1 MVKKVFGITVLAFMG
16 IAGLAGLNRAPIEAK
31 AEQINTVDV
40 FGTHNYFNGNAGDWG
55 GNLEKDKVEG
65 EITFNRLNNADG
77 HDNCWIGLE
86 KTLHAGSYIFTAKM
100 RVSDGFTNENIG
112 FGFWAGSFGR
122 IEEKV
127 LTSQLA
133 AGEWRTVET
142 RYEFDEAHAVE
153 IDSIHMW
160 CLLGGGYVDFYD
172 MEFRQLFVGNLGEN
186 LIKDVGFE
194 NVDLSGGDRNGWN
207 DKHSGVI
214 GCAASQVLWTKEGTG
229 DETNQFLRLQYTG
242 ADGEAQFADFCSFL
256 NDYNGGWPAGIPAGE
271 YFVEMDIRTNALF
284 DTDNV
289 GFALYSRNESRIERD
304 LTPQVTAATV
314 GEWTHVTYRYPAVGV
329 ELTQNYADGV
339 DTIQFWANTKKVV
352 GSQLDIDNV
361 SIRKVTLAVDER
373 PEFEGGVYSF
383 SWVEADNA
391 DVVINVS
398 NLHGYTDVVI
408 KNGEYTLEAGEE
420 YTFAAGV
427 LTIKKEF
434 LADFDDGVAEFKIIT
449 DGGERGFTIEITH
462 IQEDLPNVADYN
474 LEETVFGGDFM
485 DLEVGHTLSMDQTEY
500 AWGSVNLDDPGVVV
514 AEGEGHALSLKQVAG
529 SGHSF
534 SSAFVIFH
542 PEKIVEHTIVTF
554 SFDYKYNGAATDGG
568 VNVCFVGSSNS
579 SYHLINLNGSKPV
592 KTTEPAAKY
601 RQWDVTHTDLANGY
615 VHAEVSLR
623 IDAATVNATNSI
635 RFLMQHNSDADQEL
649 RITNVSL
656 KRWVKSL
663 GSLAPAT
670 GAFNKAQPADV
681 ATTVKFA
688 EGLTFYAVAIDSK
701 TNYVAEANFSV
712 ANNTDGTITLT
723 LKKEYLA
730 TLANGEHTFYVSSS
744 ENANH
749 EYAELAFVVTIS
761 GEAVAP
767 DQGGDQGGTT
777 PVTPEPEPQPETEP
791 QPEAPAKKKGCKSS
805 VLAASAL
812 VSITALAGFGL
823 LISKKRKEK

>member
-1 MVKKVFGITVLAFMG
+1 MVKKVFGITVLACL
-16 IAGLAGLNRAPIEAK
+16 GLAAVAGLNRSPVEAK
-31 AEQINTVDV
+31 AEPINTVDV

-55 GNLEKDKVEG
+55 GNLEKDKVED
-65 EITFNRLNNADG
+65 EITFNRLKNESG
-77 HDNCWIGLE
+77 HDNCWIGME
-86 KTLHAGSYIFTAKM
+86 KALHAGQYIFTAKM
-100 RVSDGFTNENIG
+100 RVSAGFTNENIG
-112 FGFWAGSFGR
+112 FGFWAGDYGR

-133 AGEWRTVET
+133 AGEWRDVEC

-160 CLLGGGYVDFYD
+160 CLLSGGYIDFYD
-172 MEFRQLFVGNLGEN
+172 MQFRQLFVGNLGEN

-194 NVDLSGGDRNGWN
+194 NVDLSGGDRTGWN
-207 DKHSGVI
+207 DRHSGTI
-214 GCAASQVLWTKEGTG
+214 ACAASQVLWTKEGSG
-229 DETNQFLRLQYTG
+229 DETNQFLRLRFTG
-242 ADGEAQFADFCSFL
+242 GEGEVGFADFCSFF
-256 NDYNGGWPAGIPAGE
+256 NDYSGGWPAGIPAGE
-271 YFVEMDIRTNALF
+271 YFVEMDVRRNSLF

-289 GFALYSRNESRIERD
+289 GFAFFSRNESRIERD
-304 LTPQVTAATV
+304 LTPQVRAATAD
-314 GEWTHVTYRYPAVGV
+314 EWTHVTYRYPSVGV

-339 DTIQFWANTKKVV
+339 DTIQLWANTKSVV
-352 GSQLDIDNV
+352 GAQLDIDNV
-361 SIRKVTLAVDER
+361 SVRKVTLAVDER
-373 PEFEGGVYSF
+373 PEFQGGVYSF
-383 SWVEADNA
+383 AWVEADNA

-398 NLHGYTDVVI
+398 DLHGYTDLVI
-408 KNGEYTLEAGEE
+408 KNGEYVLEAGAD

-434 LADFDDGVAEFKIIT
+434 LADFDDGVAEFKAIT
-449 DGGERGFTIEITH
+449 SGGERGFTIEITH
-462 IQEDLPNVADYN
+462 VQEDLPDIADYE

-514 AEGEGHALSLKQVAG
+514 AEGEGHALALKQVAG

-554 SFDYKYNGAATDGG
+554 SFDYKYNGANTDPGI
-568 VNVCFVGSSNS
+568 NVCFVGSSNVG
-579 SYHLINLNGSKPV
+579 YHLINLNGTKAV
-592 KTTEPAAKY
+592 KTVEPAAKY

-615 VHAEVSLR
+615 IHAEVSMR
-623 IDAATVNATNSI
+623 IDAATVTATNSI
-635 RFLMQHNSDADQEL
+635 RFLMQHNSNVDQEL

-663 GSLAPAT
+663 GTINPAT

-681 ATTVKFA
+681 VTNVKFA

-701 TNYVAEANFSV
+701 TNYVGEANYTV
-712 ANNTDGTITLT
+712 ANNTDGSITLT

-744 ENANH
+744 ENAAH
-749 EYAELAFVVTIS
+749 EYAELELVVTVS

-767 DQGGDQGGTT
+767 DQGGTT
-777 PVTPEPEPQPETEP
+777 PVTPEPQPEPQPEPE
-791 QPEAPAKKKGCKSS
+791 QPAKKGCKSS
-805 VLAASAL
+805 VLAASSL
-812 VSITALAGFGL
+812 ISTLALAGFGL
-823 LISKKRKEK
+823 LISKKRK

>member
-1 MVKKVFGITVLAFMG
+1 MVKKVFGITVLACLG
-16 IAGLAGLNRAPIEAK
+16 IAAVAGLNRAPIEAK
-31 AEQINTVDV
+31 AEPINTVDV

-55 GNLEKDKVEG
+55 GNLEKDKVES
-65 EITFNRLNNADG
+65 EITFNRLKNEGG
-77 HDNCWIGLE
+77 HDNCWVGME
-86 KTLHAGSYIFTAKM
+86 KALHAGSYIFTAKM
-100 RVSDGFTNENIG
+100 RASDGFTNENIG
-112 FGFWAGSFGR
+112 FGFWAGSYGR

-133 AGEWRTVET
+133 AGEWRDVEF

-160 CLLGGGYVDFYD
+160 CLLSGGYVDFYD
-172 MEFRQLFVGNLGEN
+172 MQFRQLFVGNLGEN

-194 NVDLSGGDRNGWN
+194 NVDLSGGDKTGWN
-207 DKHSGVI
+207 DRHSGVI
-214 GCAASQVLWTKEGTG
+214 SAASNILWTHEGA
-229 DETNQFLRLQYTG
+229 DETYNQFLRLQYQQEG
-242 ADGEAQFADFCSFL
+242 DAAFADFCSFF
-256 NDYNGGWPAGIPAGE
+256 NDFTAGAWPAGIPAGE
-271 YFVEMDIRTNALF
+271 YFVELDVRRSALL

-289 GFALYSRNESRIERD
+289 GFAFYSRDVNPRIERS
-304 LTPQVTAATV
+304 LTSQVRAATA
-314 GEWTHVTYRYPAVGV
+314 GEWTHVTYRYPDVGV
-329 ELTQNYADGV
+329 ELTQAYAGGV
-339 DTIQFWANTKKVV
+339 DTLQFWVNTGSVV
-352 GSQLDIDNV
+352 GAYLDVDNV
-361 SIRKVTLAVDER
+361 SVRKVTLAVDER
-373 PEFEGGVYSF
+373 PEFQGGVYSF
-383 SWVEADNA
+383 DWNEKDNA

-398 NLHGYTDVVI
+398 DLHGYTDLVI
-408 KNGEYTLEAGEE
+408 KNGEYVLEAGVD

-434 LADFDDGVAEFKIIT
+434 LADFDDGVAEFKAIT
-449 DGGERGFTIEITH
+449 SGGERGFTIEITH
-462 IQEDLPNVADYN
+462 VQEDLPDIADYE

-514 AEGEGHALSLKQVAG
+514 AEGEGHALALKQVAG

-554 SFDYKYNGAATDGG
+554 SFDYKYNGVNTDPGI
-568 VNVCFVGSSNS
+568 NVCFVGSSNVG
-579 SYHLINLNGSKPV
+579 YHLINLNGTKAV
-592 KTTEPAAKY
+592 KTVEPAAKY
-601 RQWDVTHTDLANGY
+601 RQWDVTHTELANGY
-615 VHAEVSLR
+615 IHAEVSMR
-623 IDAATVNATNSI
+623 IDAATVTATNSI
-635 RFLMQHNSDADQEL
+635 RFLMQHNSNADQEL

-663 GSLAPAT
+663 GTINPAT

-681 ATTVKFA
+681 VTNVKFA

-701 TNYVAEANFSV
+701 TNYVGEANYTV
-712 ANNTDGTITLT
+712 ANNTDGSITLT

-744 ENANH
+744 ENAAH
-749 EYAELAFVVTIS
+749 EYAELELVVTVS

-767 DQGGDQGGTT
+767 DQGGTT
-777 PVTPEPEPQPETEP
+777 PVTPEPQPEPQPEPE
-791 QPEAPAKKKGCKSS
+791 QPAKKGCKSS

-812 VSITALAGFGL
+812 ISTLALAGFGL
-823 LISKKRKEK
+823 LISKKRK